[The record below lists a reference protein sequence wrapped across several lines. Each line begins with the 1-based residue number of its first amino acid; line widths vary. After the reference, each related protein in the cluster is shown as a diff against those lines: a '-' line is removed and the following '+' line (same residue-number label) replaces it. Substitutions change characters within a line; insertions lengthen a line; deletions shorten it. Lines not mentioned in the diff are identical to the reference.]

1 MDVGIFK
8 EAQEAYARGDF
19 DSALDGFIE
28 CTRSANE
35 LSPSDLSK
43 FYHLIGNCYVKLG
56 DPVDAASAYSYAL
69 AGSSEKRKPSLY
81 VNLGTALLG
90 TKEYDK
96 ALTAFT
102 RALDYP
108 VYTTPYKAYAGVGA
122 AQLKLGNMTEAG
134 AAYREAALDPANP
147 DPAKALVNLGVCF
160 MELGRAGDAAKTYET
175 ALEFDL
181 APTARA
187 KALANLGQAYLAEG
201 RVNKALSAFDEAL
214 SDDTYQL
221 SPMARH
227 DYDIALTL
235 KEKLDARMPGVLD
248 TGFIPKVEPAKAEED
263 KDKAVEGPTTMELDK
278 SGHLPVFGEPGFDP
292 FAPRTI
298 DPEQLKEKEEEPE
311 EDSEKSADGA
321 SDEGESEEGA
331 KEASEGEAP
340 EEEIPEEEPSEEEEP
355 PEPESE
361 TVREE
366 PVSEESEEPE
376 ASAEAAE
383 PRRVNDDGVDEE
395 ELEAALE
402 ELGIATHDD
411 RRAGASD
418 SVEHEQ
424 ARQDADE
431 LGPDPDATM
440 VLVPDEASTA
450 ETVLIPAVEP
460 NSDLE
465 IPTEENPVITESEDE
480 AEDEQEEP
488 AESGEEDPDKTDVL
502 AHPVSTGIP
511 DEELEVEGQT
521 FDDDI
526 IDSGEPLV
534 DLDATDTHMPSP
546 ENTEFFDR
554 TEEQIVED
562 AREDRKKAR
571 KSRGVGLKVAI
582 LIVVLAILVVGAG
595 AVAYVLGYGYPM
607 QEDIARDFFAAA
619 QSGSDTSQ
627 YWASD
632 VDESSQNSQMAVLGD
647 LTSYNV
653 EAVSRSMSQTTVY
666 VKGTLSEGGQVDYEL
681 VMSRNGISW
690 AIEYIELY
698 FPSQDQ

>member
-28 CTRSANE
+28 CTRSADE

-108 VYTTPYKAYAGVGA
+108 IYTTPYKAYAGVGA

-160 MELGRAGDAAKTYET
+160 MELGRASDAAKTYET

-248 TGFIPKVEPAKAEED
+248 TGFIPQVGSAKAEEE
-263 KDKAVEGPTTMELDK
+263 KDEGEVAEGPTTMELDE

-298 DPEQLKEKEEEPE
+298 GPEQLEEKEEKSEESSADSSDGATDEAEPDEVAE
-311 EDSEKSADGA
+311 EETSEK
-321 SDEGESEEGA
+321 EVSEQA
-331 KEASEGEAP
+331 
-340 EEEIPEEEPSEEEEP
+340 PSEEEKVA
-355 PEPESE
+355 EPEGE
-361 TVREE
+361 PAQEE
-366 PVSEESEEPE
+366 PMPE
-376 ASAEAAE
+376 DAVAPAE
-383 PRRVNDDGVDEE
+383 PAEPAGVAEPKRVTDDGVDEE

-402 ELGIATHDD
+402 ELGIATHSD
-411 RRAGASD
+411 RHSD
-418 SVEHEQ
+418 VSDTAEHEQ
-424 ARQDADE
+424 VPQDVPE
-431 LGPDPDATM
+431 SDPDATA
-440 VLVPDEASTA
+440 VIVPDEASTA
-450 ETVLIPAVEP
+450 ETALIPAVAP

-465 IPTEENPVITESEDE
+465 IPTEENPVIAQAADEDADEETEPSE
-480 AEDEQEEP
+480 P
-488 AESGEEDPDKTDVL
+488 GEDPDKTDVL
-502 AHPVSTGIP
+502 AHPVSADSS

-554 TEEQIVED
+554 TEQQIVEE

-619 QSGSDTSQ
+619 QSGGDTSQ

-681 VMSRNGISW
+681 VMSRDGLSW

-698 FPSQDQ
+698 FPSQGQ

>member
-28 CTRSANE
+28 CTRSADE

-108 VYTTPYKAYAGVGA
+108 IYTTPYKAYAGVGA

-160 MELGRAGDAAKTYET
+160 MELGRASDAAKTYET

-248 TGFIPKVEPAKAEED
+248 TGFIPQVGSAKADEEE
-263 KDKAVEGPTTMELDK
+263 KDANEVAEGPTTMELDE
-278 SGHLPVFGEPGFDP
+278 SGHLPVYGEPGFDP

-298 DPEQLKEKEEEPE
+298 GPEQLEEKEEKSE
-311 EDSEKSADGA
+311 ESSKRSAAEA
-321 SDEGESEEGA
+321 SDEGEPEEGSE
-331 KEASEGEAP
+331 EASEGET
-340 EEEIPEEEPSEEEEP
+340 PEEEPSEEEKP

-361 TVREE
+361 TAQEGPVPEKAEAADEPEE
-366 PVSEESEEPE
+366 P
-376 ASAEAAE
+376 AEAAE
-383 PRRVNDDGVDEE
+383 PQRVNDDGVDEE

-402 ELGIATHDD
+402 ELGIATH
-411 RRAGASD
+411 SD
-418 SVEHEQ
+418 HHANVKDNAEPEQ
-424 ARQDADE
+424 APQEVASS
-431 LGPDPDATM
+431 DPDATA
-440 VLVPDEASTA
+440 VIVPDEASTA
-450 ETVLIPAVEP
+450 DTVLIPAVAP

-465 IPTEENPVITESEDE
+465 IPTEENPVVGQSEDE
-480 AEDEQEEP
+480 ETDEQAEP
-488 AESGEEDPDKTDVL
+488 EESGEDPDKTDVL
-502 AHPVSTGIP
+502 EHPVSADAF
-511 DEELEVEGQT
+511 DEEIEVEGQT

-554 TEEQIVED
+554 TEKEIVEE

-607 QEDIARDFFAAA
+607 QEDVARDFFAAA
-619 QSGSDTSQ
+619 QSGDDTSQ

-632 VDESSQNSQMAVLGD
+632 VDESSRNSQMAVLSD

-681 VMSRNGISW
+681 VMSRDGLSW